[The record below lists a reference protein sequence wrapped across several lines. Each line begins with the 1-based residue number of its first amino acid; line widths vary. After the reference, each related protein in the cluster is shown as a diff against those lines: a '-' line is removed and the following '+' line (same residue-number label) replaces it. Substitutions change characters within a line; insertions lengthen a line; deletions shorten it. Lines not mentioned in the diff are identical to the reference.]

1 MYDLIGLEPDDLYD
15 DEDILAVAGEDD
27 LDDYDDL
34 DAIAGMDG
42 LDDLD
47 EEDLDA
53 IAGAFELVGLDDL
66 DGLDEE
72 DLDAIAGLEDDD
84 YDDDEFAVAGEDYA
98 LPGSVEELL
107 DAGATAG
114 RRVRRRLSRH
124 AGRRRG
130 RGRVRR
136 RPRSRAAVLRAIRAR
151 RARARARRTT
161 TRARRA
167 VRTMSR
173 RVQRERAK
181 ARQAVRVA
189 RSVAARTAPRP
200 ARTIP
205 SVTGGQTQVVPTQP
219 QKSGPQVV
227 PFTATGPIAPGE
239 TRVLTARPQVVFR
252 PNQFQVAGR
261 IAEYFRINAIRIGN
275 QNQFAASGSVPAEA
289 FSGNHPMPIGNTT
302 AHPGHDIAIEVTNI
316 SASPQ
321 DFSAA
326 MSGPAL
332 Q

>member
-34 DAIAGMDG
+34 DAVAGMGG

-72 DLDAIAGLEDDD
+72 DLDAIAGLDDD
-84 YDDDEFAVAGEDYA
+84 DGYDDELAVAGEEYA

-114 RRVRRRLSRH
+114 RRVRRLSRYP
-124 AGRRRG
+124 GRRVRRG
-130 RGRVRR
+130 R
-136 RPRSRAAVLRAIRAR
+136 RPRSRAAILRAIRAR

-181 ARQAVRVA
+181 ARRAMRAVRA
-189 RSVAARTAPRP
+189 VAARTAPRP

-261 IAEYFRINAIRIGN
+261 IAEYFRINSIRIGN

-289 FSGNHPMPIGNTT
+289 FAGNHPMPIGNTT

>member
-27 LDDYDDL
+27 LDDYDDDL
-34 DAIAGMDG
+34 DAVAGVDG
-42 LDDLD
+42 LDDFD

-53 IAGAFELVGLDDL
+53 IAGAFELVGLDDV

-72 DLDAIAGLEDDD
+72 DLDAIAGFDEDED
-84 YDDDEFAVAGEDYA
+84 YDDDFAVAGEDYA
-98 LPGSVEELL
+98 LPGSVEDLL

-114 RRVRRRLSRH
+114 RRVRRRLSRYP
-124 AGRRRG
+124 GRRRQ
-130 RGRVRR
+130 RRRVRR
-136 RPRSRAAVLRAIRAR
+136 RPRSRAAVLRAVRAR

-181 ARQAVRVA
+181 ARRAMRVA
-189 RSVAARTAPRP
+189 RAARLAPRP

-289 FSGNHPMPIGNTT
+289 FAGNHPMPIGNTT

>member
-27 LDDYDDL
+27 LDDYDDDL
-34 DAIAGMDG
+34 DAIAGVDG
-42 LDDLD
+42 LDDFD

-66 DGLDEE
+66 DGLEEE
-72 DLDAIAGLEDDD
+72 DLDAIAGLDEDED
-84 YDDDEFAVAGEDYA
+84 YDDDFAVAGEDYA

-114 RRVRRRLSRH
+114 RRVRRRLSRYP
-124 AGRRRG
+124 GRRRQ
-130 RGRVRR
+130 RRRVRR
-136 RPRSRAAVLRAIRAR
+136 RPRSRAAVLRAVRAR

-181 ARQAVRVA
+181 ARRAMRVA
-189 RSVAARTAPRP
+189 RAARLAPRP

-227 PFTATGPIAPGE
+227 PFTATSPIAAGE

-289 FSGNHPMPIGNTT
+289 FAGNHPMPIGNTT